1 MADHP
6 FQLGAGDLE
15 HIHRVIIGQAL
26 HKVCVVD
33 HRAEG
38 VAADGPGPHEHQV
51 DAEAVP
57 QNVGDEVSQ
66 RRFLIALGMGQLT
79 GKTGDDAVILLRGG
93 APVALNEVLHL
104 LVPETVSVVDGDHL
118 PGKGVDGVEVG
129 VHHDVE
135 PADLVGAGEAGKGI
149 PSQDVAGGVGHQ
161 GDGVHPM
168 LGGDGGAVVEG
179 GPFVQVEQDGIPAVG
194 ALPAGGR
201 PGRAGAVGLDVSQ
214 AVIELVVDDPG
225 IVAAGNAVVRHQGV
239 PGIGDAVV
247 EVDPFG
253 LSAGLGPCVGLAL
266 LLGLVPTGNQP

>member
-1 MADHP
+1 MVLLHRHGVEPLSVQSLAVQCQGAEGLLVAGPDDVRPVGKLVELRVLPLKRLIPQNMADHP

-57 QNVGDEVSQ
+57 QNVGDEVPQ

-79 GKTGDDAVILLRGG
+79 GKTGNDAVILLRGG

-104 LVPETVSVVDGDHL
+104 LVPGTVSVVDGDHL

-135 PADLVGAGEAGKGI
+135 PADLVGTGARLH
-149 PSQDVAGGVGHQ
+149 DVN
-161 GDGVHPM
+161 
-168 LGGDGGAVVEG
+168 
-179 GPFVQVEQDGIPAVG
+179 
-194 ALPAGGR
+194 
-201 PGRAGAVGLDVSQ
+201 
-214 AVIELVVDDPG
+214 VVDL
-225 IVAAGNAVVRHQGV
+225 
-239 PGIGDAVV
+239 
-247 EVDPFG
+247 EG
-253 LSAGLGPCVGLAL
+253 LL
-266 LLGLVPTGNQP
+266 